1 MKRFGLKL
9 RSTARIR
16 NAVTGG
22 NLSLVK
28 WFYQNRFEICE
39 PGLAVEYGYLTVAF
53 WLSEG
58 GYKMDLSKLLEGV
71 PLSLHV
77 VRRIMLSSSYV
88 DLARWLCESD
98 RVELLLSTLKNENE
112 IYAWWLL
119 THTRFEQETS
129 QIKIRTAIQ
138 ETTSPMR
145 KWLMATIDDAEVNR
159 LGLSGKRTMLNG
171 DVASEQLLPPS
182 K

>member
-1 MKRFGLKL
+1 
-9 RSTARIR
+9 
-16 NAVTGG
+16 
-22 NLSLVK
+22 
-28 WFYQNRFEICE
+28 
-39 PGLAVEYGYLTVAF
+39 
-53 WLSEG
+53 
-58 GYKMDLSKLLEGV
+58 
-71 PLSLHV
+71 
-77 VRRIMLSSSYV
+77 MLSSSYV

>member
-1 MKRFGLKL
+1 MRAVHAAFKMRPKFVHHCLQYLAEVALSRSFLAILDWMKRFGLKL

-58 GYKMDLSKLLEGV
+58 GYKMDLSKLLEV
-71 PLSLHV
+71 TIE
-77 VRRIMLSSSYV
+77 RML
-88 DLARWLCESD
+88 
-98 RVELLLSTLKNENE
+98 
-112 IYAWWLL
+112 
-119 THTRFEQETS
+119 F
-129 QIKIRTAIQ
+129 
-138 ETTSPMR
+138 
-145 KWLMATIDDAEVNR
+145 
-159 LGLSGKRTMLNG
+159 SGNVT
-171 DVASEQLLPPS
+171 PIIP
-182 K
+182 